1 MIQESWAEKV
11 MKMMKKNKNFS
22 TTDGYK
28 STYNFLL
35 LFHVK
40 QHELMKIFGTDHKD
54 YFYQKKK
61 TNGRHW
67 ESTKQQVCKW
77 FPCIAMYNSLLVYR
91 IQGIILFC

>member
-1 MIQESWAEKV
+1 

-22 TTDGYK
+22 TLDGYK

-61 TNGRHW
+61 TNGRH
-67 ESTKQQVCKW
+67 
-77 FPCIAMYNSLLVYR
+77 
-91 IQGIILFC
+91 